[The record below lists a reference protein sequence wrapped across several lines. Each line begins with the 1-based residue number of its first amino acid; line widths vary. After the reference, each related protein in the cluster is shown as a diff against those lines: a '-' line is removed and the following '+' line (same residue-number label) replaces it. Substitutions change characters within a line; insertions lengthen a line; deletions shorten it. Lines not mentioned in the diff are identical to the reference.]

1 MADEDS
7 RSTDSSVSGYE
18 GHSDPLRVAAEA
30 GARLSTPAKMKMVRI
45 LDRKQQRQFYWF
57 IIEFLQ
63 DQYCYIDIDA

>member
-18 GHSDPLRVAAEA
+18 GHSDPLRVAAES
-30 GARLSTPAKMKMVRI
+30 GVRLSTPAKMKMVRI
-45 LDRKQQRQFYWF
+45 LDREQQRQFYWF

-63 DQYCYIDIDA
+63 D